1 MPTLLEIQRAVGR
14 SIIAGDD
21 ALAAG
26 YVLPDGLPPEAR
38 LGIYRNNF
46 TGTITAALKL
56 CYPAVHRLVGAEFF
70 GGGAR
75 IFIAAEPPRRADL
88 DAYGEGFSEF
98 LAGFPLAGALRY
110 LPGVARLEWAVNR
123 ALHAPDMEPLDLARL
138 GTVAAA
144 DRDRIAF
151 LPHPSVALVEAD
163 HPVDAIWRAVLAQDD
178 DAMAAI
184 DLDAGPVWLLVE
196 RRATGVEVTRLEAP
210 AWRFA
215 AALYASQALWIAI
228 AAAPEV
234 DAATLLAEHLA
245 AGSFIGFE
253 LVDGPSM
260 FGSARMNV
268 SGSILQASLIAI
280 AAT

>member
-1 MPTLLEIQRAVGR
+1 MGHQRAGPRGPRRRGHAPRRSSTAPGKRSPMPTLLELQRAAGR

-21 ALAAG
+21 ALAARH
-26 YVLPDGLPPEAR
+26 VLADGLSPQAR

-46 TGTITAALKL
+46 IANVATALRL
-56 CYPAVHRLVGAEFF
+56 SYPAIHRLVGAEFF
-70 GGGAR
+70 EGAAR

-88 DAYGEGFSEF
+88 DAYGEGFPEF
-98 LAGFPLAGALRY
+98 LAGFPPAGALRY

-184 DLDAGPVWLLVE
+184 DLDAGPVRLLVE
-196 RRATGVEVTRLEAP
+196 RRATGVEV
-210 AWRFA
+210 
-215 AALYASQALWIAI
+215 
-228 AAAPEV
+228 
-234 DAATLLAEHLA
+234 
-245 AGSFIGFE
+245 
-253 LVDGPSM
+253 
-260 FGSARMNV
+260 
-268 SGSILQASLIAI
+268 
-280 AAT
+280 